1 MFWQWLFLASLK
13 LKSTSNTSESKMK
26 RNKVRR
32 KLFWKDIGISTVKSL
47 YNLLFVDSWW
57 QNFQQNLIKL
67 CVNSLHLSF
76 YNKVKMNLL
85 FLLNIFINTCFSRKS
100 QIIRVYTGSEV
111 RLHGYVIL
119 EEIKENFCTEYYQ
132 NILFS
137 NLNLLTCI
145 KMFLLIRL
153 MNIKRQKDN

>member
-1 MFWQWLFLASLK
+1 MVFNEILKFICSIVQSLFLAFLIF
-13 LKSTSNTSESKMK
+13 KSTSNTSESKMK

-32 KLFWKDIGISTVKSL
+32 KLFWKDIEMSTVKSL

-76 YNKVKMNLL
+76 YNKVKTNLL
-85 FLLNIFINTCFSRKS
+85 FLGNIFINTCFSRKI
-100 QIIRVYTGSEV
+100 QIIRFYTGSEV

-119 EEIKENFCTEYYQ
+119 EEIKEG
-132 NILFS
+132 
-137 NLNLLTCI
+137 
-145 KMFLLIRL
+145 FLLDINKIFYFRVL
-153 MNIKRQKDN
+153 SH